1 MTIGIRLTLPLAA
14 VLVLLITAGCASSD
28 RVDTLEQDIRVM
40 QTQVSRQVQQQQ
52 STEAS
57 VTEQLAGINESVASI
72 DEKLMELEAT
82 ASELSDADGEIEAQL
97 SDLQSRLDERAIN
110 RVLRMPLT
118 YVVVIP
124 AFILVPLISLLIGF
138 RIHNRKYHQ
147 AQPSPELEE

>member
-1 MTIGIRLTLPLAA
+1 MRAN
-14 VLVLLITAGCASSD
+14 V
-28 RVDTLEQDIRVM
+28 
-40 QTQVSRQVQQQQ
+40 
-52 STEAS
+52 
-57 VTEQLAGINESVASI
+57 SI

-97 SDLQSRLDERAIN
+97 SDLKSRLDERAIN

>member
-1 MTIGIRLTLPLAA
+1 MTIPFRLTLLFAA
-14 VLVLLITAGCASSD
+14 VLVLLATACLATD
-28 RVDTLEQDIRVM
+28 EDIRLLEQEISLIRSDVN
-40 QTQVSRQVQQQQ
+40 QLTIQQQ
-52 STEAS
+52 SIGVD
-57 VTEQLAGINESVASI
+57 VTQRLSDL
-72 DEKLMELEAT
+72 DERVNAVDQRLTELEADT
-82 ASELSDADGEIEAQL
+82 SELSESDNDIQARMFEIE
-97 SDLQSRLDERAIN
+97 SRLDERAIY

>member
-97 SDLQSRLDERAIN
+97 SDLKSRLDERAIN
-110 RVLRMPLT
+110 RIFMMPLT
-118 YVVVIP
+118 YAVI
-124 AFILVPLISLLIGF
+124 ISVLIAVLLLGTMIGF
-138 RIHNRKYHQ
+138 WGHHWKSHRE
-147 AQPSPELEE
+147 QPSPELEE